1 MMPSCRKKG
10 DSRVAKK
17 VRLDSMDE
25 LGKVLTEGA
34 YELQGV
40 EHGIAFQAVG
50 GADGRLGS
58 NKGKKPMHVA

>member
-1 MMPSCRKKG
+1 
-10 DSRVAKK
+10 
-17 VRLDSMDE
+17 MDE